1 MYFSFHAFQYLLQK
15 QQKQQK
21 QQKLQKQLLSAD
33 VRPLPE

>member
-1 MYFSFHAFQYLLQK
+1 MYFSFHAFQYLL
-15 QQKQQK
+15 QKQQK